1 MNTGRANAGRATGGR
16 ATSGRATDEEP
27 AWAQQAVD
35 AAGGLDL
42 LLTDAALGV
51 LHRLRPDGSVLRL
64 ASGLARRPGLVG
76 REASRLGGELARIA
90 AGRSAI
96 TAPPRDR
103 RFADPAWTVRR
114 RTCLLYTSP
123 SPRDR
128 QKSRMPSSA

>member
-1 MNTGRANAGRATGGR
+1 M
-16 ATSGRATDEEP
+16 
-27 AWAQQAVD
+27 D

-90 AGRSAI
+90 AGRSADHGGP
-96 TAPPRDR
+96 ARPP
-103 RFADPAWTVRR
+103 VRR
-114 RTCLLYTSP
+114 PGL
-123 SPRDR
+123 DR
-128 QKSRMPSSA
+128 